1 MKKCFSLR
9 LLALV
14 CVLMTAF
21 CLLSPALAKQKT
33 ITLSAKDY
41 PVVEDGSYS
50 TMEEVAVYL
59 STFDK
64 LPDNFLTKR
73 EAEALGWNNRW
84 GNLDEVAPGCSIGGD
99 HFGNYEKQLPTAK
112 KRKWTECDINF
123 DGGYRG
129 EERIVFSS
137 DGLIYYSDDHY
148 NTFTQIKVKDV
159 EQAK

>member
-1 MKKCFSLR
+1 MKKRFSLR

-14 CVLMTAF
+14 CVLMTAL
-21 CLLSPALAKQKT
+21 CLLTPALAKKQA
-33 ITLSAKDY
+33 ITLSAEDY

-59 STFDK
+59 STFGH
-64 LPDNFLTKR
+64 LPDNFVTKR

-129 EERIVFSS
+129 AERIVFSN

-159 EQAK
+159 EAK